1 MGQFQTDFLM
11 LVREDVTNTVFFF
24 SAFAASY
31 KKRVILKSRVLQ
43 QPKAEVQY
51 KLNNAPTPKCE
62 ECRMT
67 LKESK
72 NRFSLK
78 SQFWQK

>member
-51 KLNNAPTPKCE
+51 KLNNAPTP
-62 ECRMT
+62 
-67 LKESK
+67 
-72 NRFSLK
+72 
-78 SQFWQK
+78 QV

>member
-11 LVREDVTNTVFFF
+11 LVREDVTNTVFFYFFF

-51 KLNNAPTPKCE
+51 KLNNAPTP
-62 ECRMT
+62 
-67 LKESK
+67 
-72 NRFSLK
+72 
-78 SQFWQK
+78 QV

>member
-11 LVREDVTNTVFFF
+11 LVREDVTNTVFFFF

-51 KLNNAPTPKCE
+51 KLNNAPTPQVW
-62 ECRMT
+62 RMQND
-67 LKESK
+67 SK
-72 NRFSLK
+72 RV
-78 SQFWQK
+78 QE

>member
-31 KKRVILKSRVLQ
+31 KKRVILKSWVLQ

-51 KLNNAPTPKCE
+51 KLNNAPTP
-62 ECRMT
+62 
-67 LKESK
+67 
-72 NRFSLK
+72 
-78 SQFWQK
+78 QV

>member
-11 LVREDVTNTVFFF
+11 LVREDVTNTVFFFF

-51 KLNNAPTPKCE
+51 KLNNAPTPQVW
-62 ECRMT
+62 RMQ
-67 LKESK
+67 
-72 NRFSLK
+72 ND
-78 SQFWQK
+78 

>member
-11 LVREDVTNTVFFF
+11 LVREDATNTVFFF

-51 KLNNAPTPKCE
+51 KLNNAPTP
-62 ECRMT
+62 
-67 LKESK
+67 
-72 NRFSLK
+72 
-78 SQFWQK
+78 QV

>member
-1 MGQFQTDFLM
+1 MSLILYF
-11 LVREDVTNTVFFF
+11 FFF

-51 KLNNAPTPKCE
+51 KLNNAPTPQVW
-62 ECRMT
+62 RMQND
-67 LKESK
+67 SK
-72 NRFSLK
+72 RV
-78 SQFWQK
+78 QE

>member
-1 MGQFQTDFLM
+1 MSLI
-11 LVREDVTNTVFFF
+11 LYFFF

-51 KLNNAPTPKCE
+51 KLNNAPTPQVW
-62 ECRMT
+62 RMQNDS
-67 LKESK
+67 KESK

>member
-1 MGQFQTDFLM
+1 MGQFQIDFLM
-11 LVREDVTNTVFFF
+11 LVREDVTNTVFFFF

-51 KLNNAPTPKCE
+51 KLNNAPTPQVW
-62 ECRMT
+62 RMQND
-67 LKESK
+67 SK
-72 NRFSLK
+72 RV
-78 SQFWQK
+78 QE

>member
-1 MGQFQTDFLM
+1 MSLILYFF
-11 LVREDVTNTVFFF
+11 FFF

-51 KLNNAPTPKCE
+51 KLNNAPTPQVW
-62 ECRMT
+62 RMQND
-67 LKESK
+67 SK
-72 NRFSLK
+72 RV
-78 SQFWQK
+78 QE

>member
-1 MGQFQTDFLM
+1 MSLI
-11 LVREDVTNTVFFF
+11 LYFFF

-51 KLNNAPTPKCE
+51 KLNNAPTPQVW
-62 ECRMT
+62 RMQND
-67 LKESK
+67 SK
-72 NRFSLK
+72 GV
-78 SQFWQK
+78 QE

>member
-51 KLNNAPTPKCE
+51 KLNNAPTPQVW
-62 ECRMT
+62 RMQND
-67 LKESK
+67 SK
-72 NRFSLK
+72 RV
-78 SQFWQK
+78 QE

>member
-1 MGQFQTDFLM
+1 MSLILYF
-11 LVREDVTNTVFFF
+11 FFF

-51 KLNNAPTPKCE
+51 KLNNAPTPP
-62 ECRMT
+62 
-67 LKESK
+67 SVK
-72 NRFSLK
+72 NAEWL
-78 SQFWQK
+78 